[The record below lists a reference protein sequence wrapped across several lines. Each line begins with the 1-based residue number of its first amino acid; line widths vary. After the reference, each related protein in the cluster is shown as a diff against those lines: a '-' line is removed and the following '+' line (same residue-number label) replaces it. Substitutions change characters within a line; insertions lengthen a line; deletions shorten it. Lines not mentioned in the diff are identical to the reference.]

1 LRYNTVNRN
10 NHGEFMK
17 IVLLGLLLVVG
28 ACGEHTAY
36 VYYPIAAKDGKD
48 GESIKGDKGDSGESI
63 VGPAGQNGYSI
74 VAGSLYDDTA
84 CLNAGG
90 TTVTLAQDIDRDGLL
105 SEGDLVQTQFLSC
118 NGIAGQDGNDGLDGI
133 NCHVNKVGTQATITC
148 GTNSVVIAD
157 GLKGDQGDS
166 IIGPQGIP
174 GTSVEVIPFCPNNA
188 DHKEVGLKIGNTV
201 VAFFQQTNS
210 LIVNAPG
217 GQVSVL
223 SGLQGRLTVLKE
235 GVTYSTTAG
244 TNCNFKIVGGLV
256 VN

>member
-1 LRYNTVNRN
+1 
-10 NHGEFMK
+10 MK
-17 IVLLGLLLVVG
+17 IVLLGLLLVVS

-36 VYYPIAAKDGKD
+36 IYYPVNGKD
-48 GESIKGDKGDSGESI
+48 GESIKGDKGDTGT
-63 VGPAGQNGYSI
+63 AGQNGYSI
-74 VAGSLYDDTA
+74 VAGSLYEDTA

-118 NGIAGQDGNDGLDGI
+118 NGQDGNDGLDAV
-133 NCHVNKVGTQATITC
+133 NCQVNKVGTQATITC

-157 GLKGDQGDS
+157 GAQGEQGLG
-166 IIGPQGIP
+166 IVGPQGIP

-256 VN
+256 VNL